1 MKPARLFP
9 LLVKLLV
16 LVVAMMVI
24 IGIFL
29 PFGTVKAGSKVFP
42 LPPPMSDNQAHITDG
57 IMAWGII
64 IVAIIFV
71 GVIVGS
77 HGTRTR
83 QLNRPKRK

>member
-29 PFGTVKAGSKVFP
+29 LIGTFKTGSKFFP
-42 LPPPMSDNQAHITDG
+42 LPSPMSDDQAHITDG

-83 QLNRPKRK
+83 QLNKPKRK